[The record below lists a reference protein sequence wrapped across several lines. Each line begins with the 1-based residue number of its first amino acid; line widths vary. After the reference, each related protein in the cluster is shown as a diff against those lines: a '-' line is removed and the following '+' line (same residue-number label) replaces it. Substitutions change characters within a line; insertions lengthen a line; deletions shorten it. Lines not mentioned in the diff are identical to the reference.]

1 MRRDKNELIK
11 VIKEWVI
18 CIAISLILLILINK
32 FVVFK
37 IEVPTSSMYPT
48 IKEDN
53 QFLVTRIYNYNKLK
67 TGDIIVFY
75 SRENDDQYVKRL
87 IGLPGDT
94 VEIDGGKVSI
104 NGEEL
109 KEDYVENVDI
119 EYSGVFEVPED
130 KYFFL
135 GDNRTNSYDS
145 RWWKNPYVD
154 KKDLEAKVQIRV
166 YPFSD
171 FGFIE

>member
-1 MRRDKNELIK
+1 MGG
-11 VIKEWVI
+11 VI